1 MLVLYREAVYHREP
15 IARNAKTD
23 LWAYLSLFYFH
34 FSGTTKGFFLKNWC
48 FLSASYCNKK
58 TKGIIMESMRSFFSS
73 QMR

>member
-34 FSGTTKGFFLKNWC
+34 FSGTTKEGFFFKKLV
-48 FLSASYCNKK
+48 LSFC
-58 TKGIIMESMRSFFSS
+58 
-73 QMR
+73 